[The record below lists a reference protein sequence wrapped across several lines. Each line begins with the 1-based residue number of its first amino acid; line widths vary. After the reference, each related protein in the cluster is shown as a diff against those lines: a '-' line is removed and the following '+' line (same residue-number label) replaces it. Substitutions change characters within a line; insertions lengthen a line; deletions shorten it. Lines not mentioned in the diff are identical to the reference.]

1 MEAYLRSRASLF
13 RSILAHISHSNKPPI
28 VQRRSPLVERH
39 LAARHQN
46 WALRVP
52 NDALGDAT
60 YEPALYGPQPPAA
73 HNDQAEPAL
82 LITELEY
89 LFVRVPH
96 PQVRLRDRPSNLFY
110 LLYGLIACL
119 LGLLTDLTQG
129 ASTMGKILLR
139 TWSDVEVLHVPDV
152 KHVQLRVADV
162 CYVARHLGG
171 LRRVLGGIG
180 CQQDLRRKRAHL
192 FRPFLHQ
199 LWRHSINGTTSR
211 ANF

>member
-82 LITELEY
+82 LLTELEY

-96 PQVRLRDRPSNLFY
+96 LVLPALRPHRASSRPSPGSHPRSQYERKNSAPHLERCGSP
-110 LLYGLIACL
+110 LC
-119 LGLLTDLTQG
+119 
-129 ASTMGKILLR
+129 SR
-139 TWSDVEVLHVPDV
+139 CE
-152 KHVQLRVADV
+152 
-162 CYVARHLGG
+162 AR
-171 LRRVLGGIG
+171 
-180 CQQDLRRKRAHL
+180 AA
-192 FRPFLHQ
+192 P
-199 LWRHSINGTTSR
+199 SR
-211 ANF
+211 